1 MIFAAKRIESGQM
14 PSTRGHFLLA
24 SPSLH
29 DPNFERRV
37 VFMIKH
43 DDEGAIGVIINHPIT
58 PEVTVA
64 DALGES
70 FESAASVRAP
80 LHRGGPCE
88 GPMMIL
94 STRSGLKSEEIL
106 PGIYFTA
113 ASEDIEAVM
122 SENFEPS
129 RYIVGYAGWA
139 ADQLENEL
147 AEGSWEILPATKED
161 VFGHPEGQWDRL
173 FSRATLLKHVRP
185 QDIPKDPE
193 LN

>member
-1 MIFAAKRIESGQM
+1 M

-24 SPSLH
+24 STSLR
-29 DPNFERRV
+29 DPNFEKRV
-37 VFMIKH
+37 VFIVKH
-43 DDEGAIGVIINHPIT
+43 DTEGAIGLIINHPIV
-58 PEVTVA
+58 PIVTVA
-64 DALGES
+64 DALGDT

-94 STRSGLKSEEIL
+94 SGHRGPKSDEIL
-106 PGIYFTA
+106 PGVYFTA
-113 ASEDIEAVM
+113 ASEDIETVM

-139 ADQLENEL
+139 ADQLEGEL
-147 AEGSWEILPATKED
+147 AEGSWEILPASKDD
-161 VFGHPEGQWDRL
+161 VFAQPEGQWEKL
-173 FSRATLLKHVRP
+173 MGRATLLKYMRAE
-185 QDIPKDPE
+185 DIPKDPE